1 MPDVCLETRE
11 IVSAHVP
18 EQAEVRWFRVL
29 GEAVMTD
36 RAALFEQQGYLVLPG
51 FVPPADC
58 DALKARAEELVA
70 GFRPET
76 VSIFTTHEQ
85 TRTSDDYFLSS
96 GDRIHFFF
104 EEGAF
109 RPDGSL
115 KQDTSLSINKM
126 GHALHDLDP
135 RFDRFSRTPALAALA
150 SELGLRQPRLLQSM
164 YIFKQPH
171 IGGEVNSHQDATFLY
186 TEPSTCL
193 GFWFA
198 LEDATLEN
206 GCLWALPGGHRLGL
220 KKRFVRAEG
229 GGTTFRVLD
238 TTPVPEQDMVPLEV
252 EKGSLVV
259 LHGLLPHRSGPNTS
273 PKSRHAYSVHLID
286 ATAAYPEENWLH
298 RSPDMPLRGF

>member
-1 MPDVCLETRE
+1 MT
-11 IVSAHVP
+11 
-18 EQAEVRWFRVL
+18 
-29 GEAVMTD
+29 TD
-36 RAALFEQQGYLVLPG
+36 RARAFEEQGYLVLPG

-58 DALKARAEELVA
+58 DALKARAGELVDA
-70 GFRPET
+70 FQPET
-76 VSIFTTHEQ
+76 ISIFTTHEQ
-85 TRTSDDYFLSS
+85 TRTSDAYFLSS
-96 GDRIHFFF
+96 GDHIRFFF

-115 KQDTSLSINKM
+115 RQDKALSLNKI

-135 RFDRFSRTPALAALA
+135 CFDRFSRTPELAALA
-150 SELGLRQPRLLQSM
+150 SELGMRQPLLLQSM

-220 KKRFVRAEG
+220 KKRFVRAED
-229 GGTTFRVLD
+229 GGTAFRVLD
-238 TTPVPEQDMVPLEV
+238 TTAVPEDAMVPLEV
-252 EKGSLVV
+252 KKGTLVV

-286 ATAAYPEENWLH
+286 GAARYPEDNWLH
-298 RSPDMPLRGF
+298 RSPELPLRGFS

>member
-1 MPDVCLETRE
+1 
-11 IVSAHVP
+11 
-18 EQAEVRWFRVL
+18 
-29 GEAVMTD
+29 MTN
-36 RAALFEQQGYLVLPG
+36 RAGLFERQGYLVLPG
-51 FVPPADC
+51 FVSAAAC

-70 GFRPET
+70 GFQPET

-85 TRTSDDYFLSS
+85 TRTSDAYFLSS
-96 GDRIHFFF
+96 GDAIRFFF

-115 KQDTSLSINKM
+115 KQDKALSINKI

-135 RFDRFSRTPALAALA
+135 CFDRFSRTPELAALA
-150 SELGLRQPRLLQSM
+150 SELGVREPLLLQSM

-171 IGGEVNSHQDATFLY
+171 IGGEVNSHQDSTFLY
-186 TEPSTCL
+186 TEPPTCL

-206 GCLWALPGGHRLGL
+206 GCLWALPGGHTLGL

-229 GGTTFRVLD
+229 GGTAFRVLD
-238 TTPVPEQDMVPLEV
+238 PTPLPEEGMVPLEV
-252 EKGSLVV
+252 AKGSLVV

-273 PKSRHAYSVHLID
+273 PKSRHAYALHLID
-286 ATAAYPEENWLH
+286 GTARYPEDNWLH
-298 RSPDMPLRGF
+298 RSPSMPPRGFS

>member
-1 MPDVCLETRE
+1 
-11 IVSAHVP
+11 
-18 EQAEVRWFRVL
+18 
-29 GEAVMTD
+29 MTD
-36 RAALFEQQGYLVLPG
+36 RAGLFEQQGYLVLPG
-51 FVPPADC
+51 FVSPADC
-58 DALKARAEELVA
+58 DALKARAGELVA

-96 GDRIHFFF
+96 GDRIRFFF

-115 KQDTSLSINKM
+115 KQDTALSINKI

-135 RFDRFSRTPALAALA
+135 RFDRFSRTPELAALA
-150 SELGLRQPRLLQSM
+150 AELGLRQPLLLQSM

-186 TEPSTCL
+186 TEPLTCL

-229 GGTTFRVLD
+229 GGTSFRVLD

-252 EKGSLVV
+252 EKGTLVV

-286 ATAAYPEENWLH
+286 GTAAYPDDNWLH
-298 RSPDMPLRGF
+298 RSPAMPLRGF